1 MKGLSK
7 SLFDLTFRCSLHIF
21 IGKYFKLFSRCHNL
35 KKKKAYLNLDD
46 KRHKKSPNKQQKI
59 CSSYFNKQKIIIPQ
73 ALSLS
78 LSLSLICFSNLE
90 IIFYMTS
97 YTNDVFVNRPYEYQ
111 TIPLYNLFFLH
122 VDDA

>member
-1 MKGLSK
+1 MINDIKKAQTNNKKSAHHTLTNKK
-7 SLFDLTFRCSLHIF
+7 SLFH
-21 IGKYFKLFSRCHNL
+21 KLS
-35 KKKKAYLNLDD
+35 
-46 KRHKKSPNKQQKI
+46 
-59 CSSYFNKQKIIIPQ
+59 
-73 ALSLS
+73 LSLS